1 MAKAPTSYAG
11 NLARAVGQGV
21 TFGFGDE
28 IEAGIRSLGSDRSY
42 DEEVADIRKSISEFR
57 DTNPVAAYGSEIAG
71 SIPTGFGLAGL
82 ALRGGLKGAAK
93 IGALEGSIY
102 GAGEGEGVTD
112 TASSAA
118 IGAGLGGA
126 LGKAGEKALEGIAP
140 LIGKFMKKTRGSGT
154 EVKGSGNIEMDSS
167 PSDLGPMVKE
177 AGSDGFVPLEKTVGA
192 PGTPGVDRSVMN
204 NPLHN
209 EEMGVFGADY
219 SPLENVLL
227 KSEEML
233 GAGKKGFTGEQ
244 MISRLKKAGIKDDEL
259 EASGIASFINDNKT
273 VRKPI
278 DDYLEHYNQN
288 APKIGMEINDRE
300 IAGGTQRIV
309 TLPPGR
315 QGEYE
320 ELVFFDQKVRNDPD
334 LSPAATP
341 YNVDHFRSDTLG
353 PIGMA
358 RVDHIDDPITGGRA
372 TIGGE
377 YQSDLTTD
385 LARQARGENTG
396 YLDEFVELTPERMA
410 AFKKIDE
417 RILDHPKYKT
427 LPDIN
432 NQILDADVTVRNTG
446 VAAREAKDRYESI
459 DRRFGTGYEDPK
471 DVMRDFTA
479 LSDQPII
486 GTDRVATG
494 TEKSMARFAMQDRAA
509 NASRQAVY
517 ESMPAIK
524 ADNLDDDTVASAAGL
539 GFRSLAAENNS
550 FYTSPTS
557 NPKLEQNKIEFI
569 KQNEEAIKDILGL
582 PPKLKSLD
590 GSLTGYPPKIGTSE
604 AVEFSTNL
612 AKAKAIS
619 EVAMRTAKTFAD
631 QTNPVSSLIANPRAN
646 ILDDLV
652 KSSFTSTKS
661 RMKEIRGLDAD
672 RTKAA
677 DEFNLAN
684 KKAEDAMAK
693 KNQAMKDR
701 RTVVKESI
709 NDVADNTE
717 EGARYR
723 QYKYEKEGGIGGVT
737 DLDSKEYV
745 EEIVDEQVRDVVVDS
760 DTGQRIKEYRFV
772 PNNPFKTQSSAIKY
786 QVNRAIKH
794 AVDKGSD
801 RYYFPDSRDIAE
813 VDDRFGG
820 LLKKAKERGDKKEIS
835 RLEKQIDAFKSTYD
849 DVPNEVIKELQRQY
863 PDLKTGTVDPRDFG
877 STGTVP
883 AIQAT
888 RPMRYIDL
896 APLKGKDFAVRRY
909 KRGGKVDMRSGI
921 GDLFKVYS

>member
-1 MAKAPTSYAG
+1 MAAKLYKDLTPAEQKARDTELKDMARGAKFAPMDLLGAPVDLITMGMRGVGIPVPEKPFLGSEYLIDKYADLGEALDINYDRPTGSASETAG
-11 NLARAVGQGV
+11 RIIAGV
-21 TFGFGDE
+21 
-28 IEAGIRSLGSDRSY
+28 AGIGG
-42 DEEVADIRKSISEFR
+42 E
-57 DTNPVAAYGSEIAG
+57 AAL
-71 SIPTGFGLAGL
+71 LAPG
-82 ALRGGLKGAAK
+82 
-93 IGALEGSIY
+93 
-102 GAGEGEGVTD
+102 
-112 TASSAA
+112 
-118 IGAGLGGA
+118 
-126 LGKAGEKALEGIAP
+126 
-140 LIGKFMKKTRGSGT
+140 IGKLFAKSTKTRGSGI
-154 EVKGSGNIEMDSS
+154 EAKGSGNIEMEAS

-177 AGSDGFVPLEKTVGA
+177 AGSDEFVPLEKKVGA

-209 EEMGVFGADY
+209 EEMSLSGFFGDY

-244 MISRLKKAGIKDDEL
+244 MISRLKKAGIKDEEL
-259 EASGIASFINDNKT
+259 EASGIASFIKDNKT

-288 APKIGMEINDRE
+288 APYIGMEINDRE

-396 YLDEFVELTPERMA
+396 YPDEFVELTPERMA

-459 DRRFGTGYEDPK
+459 DRKFSTGYEDPK

-590 GSLTGYPPKIGTSE
+590 GSLTGYPPKLGTSE

-631 QTNPVSSLIANPRAN
+631 QTNPVASLLANPRAN

-652 KSSFTSTKS
+652 ESSFTSTKS
-661 RMKEIRGLDAD
+661 RMKEIRDLDAD
-672 RTKAA
+672 RMKAA

-701 RTVVKESI
+701 RTVIKESI

-745 EEIVDEQVRDVVVDS
+745 EEIVDEQVRDIVVDA

-813 VDDRFGG
+813 VDDRLGG
-820 LLKKAKERGDKKEIS
+820 LLKRAKEAGDKKEIS
-835 RLEKQIDAFKSTYD
+835 RLEKQIAAFKATYD

-896 APLKGKDFAVRRY
+896 APLKDKKFAVRRY

-921 GDLFKVYS
+921 GDLFRIYS